1 MGDNLVCTKI
11 YWKPFIY
18 FPKVHICVLLI
29 IWLLFLQ
36 KVKSRKVGIGWKK
49 NGLYYSKKN
58 LPCLCCVCTTWEFSV
73 SQYNNSLLAW
83 PIYFQRENSSFY
95 TVHLPRYAMHNAL
108 KSLFMNCA
116 LTKFLPNVQN
126 VTFWRVTRY
135 GFAKNCAK
143 TTNNS
148 RLGDF
153 CEKTHLVHN
162 SKIHNLHLIAGLFL
176 AKPIW

>member
-1 MGDNLVCTKI
+1 MKAI
-11 YWKPFIY
+11 Y
-18 FPKVHICVLLI
+18 LLSKSAYMRI
-29 IWLLFLQ
+29 INHLAALFAKSQ
-36 KVKSRKVGIGWKK
+36 KQEGRYRLEKK
-49 NGLYYSKKN
+49 MDYIIAKN
-58 LPCLCCVCTTWEFSV
+58 LPCLCCVCTWEFSV

-176 AKPIW
+176 VKPIW